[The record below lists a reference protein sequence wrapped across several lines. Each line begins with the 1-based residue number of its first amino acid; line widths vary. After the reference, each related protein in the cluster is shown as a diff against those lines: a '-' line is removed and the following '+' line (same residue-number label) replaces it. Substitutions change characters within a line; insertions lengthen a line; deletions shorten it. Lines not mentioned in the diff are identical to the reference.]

1 MNPSNR
7 PYSRP
12 SDREFLVER
21 IFNAPRPMVFEVFSK
36 AEHLKQWFG
45 PKGWSLPVCKLDFR
59 PGGTW
64 HYCMLGPQGE
74 ESWGKAVYREIVEP
88 ERIVYTDVFA
98 DAHGNKVEGTPEALV
113 TLTFVALN
121 GQTRLINHVLYN
133 TPDELDAVLNMGM
146 IEGLGQ
152 TWDRLEAHLAEI
164 SR

>member
-1 MNPSNR
+1 MYPTNR
-7 PYSRP
+7 PYSLP
-12 SDREFLVER
+12 SDREFVVER
-21 IFNAPRPMVFEVFSK
+21 VFNAPRVLVFEVFSK

-45 PKGWSLPVCKLDFR
+45 PKGWSLPVCNIDFR

-74 ESWGKAVYREIVEP
+74 ESWGKAVYHEIIEP

-98 DAHGNKVEGTPEALV
+98 DANGNRVKGMPEALV
-113 TLTFVALN
+113 TLTFVALDDK
-121 GQTRLINHVLYN
+121 TRLINHVRYN

-152 TWDRLEAHLAEI
+152 TWDRLEEYL